1 MKFKLIYTDGI
12 YVGVLNGSPFIS
24 DSLTTEQVKIL
35 TNNPTEEQ
43 VIEIFNP
50 KIAEVA
56 QHNREVKEI
65 QDILV
70 GSELFE
76 LKQGSYFR
84 VGIPY
89 SVPKLLLDK
98 YKEKIVNGLSTEALD
113 NFWTKCCLNPNSQTR
128 DNLFTFL
135 DKWGFEVTN
144 RGYIVGY
151 RNVDVVK
158 TENQELHNFIAT
170 NYVKIKGQKKSPKNY
185 NVYQTDEGEYICH
198 HNTVNTYLVAIGD
211 LQSLYNN
218 LSDLSE
224 TIYTD
229 HYTKRMKIQIG
240 EVVSIPRKDCDES
253 QTECSAGLHIG
264 GTSWLNKDYF
274 GQEGLVCLVNPM
286 DVVSCPNAAVYGK
299 MRTCSYLPIGVAEY
313 DDMGKIIPVS
323 TGEYEDDYDVYSTE
337 QLNEILQNIDPSNQ
351 VIYKLEM
358 KEISPAVFSSID
370 EYANQLEFKNEY
382 CGYYDEEE

>member
-65 QDILV
+65 QNLLV
-70 GSELFE
+70 DSGLFE

-89 SVPKLLLDK
+89 SVPKLLLEK
-98 YKEKIVNGLSTEALD
+98 YKEKIVNGFSTEALD
-113 NFWTKCCLNPNSQTR
+113 NFWIKCCLNPNVYAR
-128 DNLFTFL
+128 ENLFEYLQRWEFVITS
-135 DKWGFEVTN
+135 K
-144 RGYIVGY
+144 GYIVSY
-151 RNVDVVK
+151 RNANVLQRGNKD
-158 TENQELHNFIAT
+158 LHDFIAT
-170 NYVKIKGQKKSPKNY
+170 QYTKIRGQKKAPKNY
-185 NVYQTDEGEYICH
+185 NVYVDDNSYVIVKADAQTHGY
-198 HNTVNTYLVAIGD
+198 NSFVGN
-211 LQSLYNN
+211 LQELYNN
-218 LSDLSE
+218 LPTLSD

-229 HYTKRMKIQIG
+229 AHSGTTRIRVG
-240 EVVSIPRKDCDES
+240 EVVSIPRSSCDES
-253 QTECSAGLHIG
+253 QQECSAGLH
-264 GTSWLNKDYF
+264 TASSAWLNRNYY
-274 GQEGLVCLVNPM
+274 GSEGLICLVNPM
-286 DVVSCPNAAVYGK
+286 DIVSVPKGDYGK
-299 MRTCSYLPIGVAEY
+299 MRSCSYLPIGVAEY
-313 DDMGKIIPVS
+313 DNTGKIIPVS